1 MALPKFVHV
10 QECGPRDGLQIE
22 AKALSVSEKA
32 ELIGALIATGI
43 KEIEIGLLVKPEA
56 VPKMADTPEV
66 IGALPHAPEGVSY
79 RVVYLN
85 TKGLERAKAFTN
97 KIDLE
102 GRLMIAASDA
112 FSRRNANRT
121 VAETL
126 AELPEWIGA
135 YEQDGRKATTLG
147 VMTAFGCNFEGAVS
161 PARVMDLV
169 ERIKDMMEQS
179 GGALERLSL
188 MDTMGWATPDSIKR
202 MIGLLRARW
211 PDLAI
216 NLHLHDTRGLAMA
229 SAYAALE
236 LGVADFDGSI
246 GGLGG
251 CPFAGHSG
259 AAGNICTEDFVL
271 MCHELGIETGIDL
284 EALLDVAR
292 RAERLVGRELPG
304 KAMKSGSLASK
315 RGVRA

>member
-22 AKALSVSEKA
+22 AKTLSVAEKV
-32 ELIGALIATGI
+32 ELIDALVATGI
-43 KEIEIGLLVKPEA
+43 KEIEVGLLVKPEA
-56 VPKMADTPEV
+56 VPQMADTPEV
-66 IGALPHAPEGVSY
+66 IGALPPAPPGVSY
-79 RVVYLN
+79 RLVYLN
-85 TKGLERAKAFTN
+85 AKGLERAKAFTN

-112 FSRRNANRT
+112 FSKRNANRT
-121 VAETL
+121 TAETL
-126 AELPEWIGA
+126 EELPKWIELYKA
-135 YEQDGRKATTLG
+135 DGRKTTTLG
-147 VMTAFGCNFEGAVS
+147 VMTAFGCNFEGVVPPS
-161 PARVMDLV
+161 RVIALI

-202 MIGLLRARW
+202 MIALVRERW
-211 PDLAI
+211 PDMGV

-236 LGVADFDGSI
+236 LGVADFDGSV

-292 RAERLVGRELPG
+292 CAERIVGRELPG